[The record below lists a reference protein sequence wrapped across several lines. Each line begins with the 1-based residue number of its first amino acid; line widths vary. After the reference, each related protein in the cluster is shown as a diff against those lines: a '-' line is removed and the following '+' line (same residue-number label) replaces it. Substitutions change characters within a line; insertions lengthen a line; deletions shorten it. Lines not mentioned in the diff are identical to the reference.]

1 LEESL
6 KKTILAIFGLAVMAL
21 GQEKAIMDPHCKLM
35 VPADW
40 VDLKVTGVG
49 AHAPGDMGFNASV
62 RAMPGSSTPNEL
74 KTLKAKKGSV
84 VDDNSV
90 RVLLAESM
98 TAGKKK
104 YVVITKDMP
113 WACRATVT
121 FPADKDA
128 AARKIADS
136 AKLMK

>member
-1 LEESL
+1 M
-6 KKTILAIFGLAVMAL
+6 KKTILAIFGLAAL
-21 GQEKAIMDPHCKLM
+21 AMGQEKAIMDPHCKLM

-62 RAMPGSSTPNEL
+62 RAMPGSSVQGDM
-74 KTLKAKKGSV
+74 KTIKGKKGAV
-84 VDDNSV
+84 VDDNSG
-90 RVLLAESM
+90 RTLLAETM
-98 TAGKKK
+98 IAGKKK
-104 YVVITKDMP
+104 YVVFTKDMP

-136 AKLMK
+136 VKLTK

>member
-1 LEESL
+1 L
-6 KKTILAIFGLAVMAL
+6 KKTILAIFGLAAVVL

-74 KTLKAKKGSV
+74 KMLKAKKGSV
-84 VDDNSV
+84 VDDTSV
-90 RVLLAESM
+90 RVLVTESM

-104 YVVITKDMP
+104 FVVITKDMP

-121 FPADKDA
+121 FSADKDA

-136 AKLMK
+136 VKLMK

>member
-1 LEESL
+1 M